1 MRVAERKFLGTYFD
15 RDGVMRLS
23 RILRTL
29 AWVVAGIYA
38 LDLLVGLGTFGLQYL
53 RGFIGGLGIT
63 DLAQNL
69 LFILERLVHGVV
81 YFAVLQTL
89 AEGILILMDVEDNTR
104 AAGSRR
110 PEPEVGAKSGPM
122 SLP

>member
-1 MRVAERKFLGTYFD
+1 MRVVKREFLGTYFD

-23 RILRTL
+23 RILRVL

-38 LDLLVGLGTFGLQYL
+38 LDLLAGLGTFGLQYL
-53 RGFIGGLGIT
+53 RGFLVGMGIT

-69 LFILERLVHGVV
+69 LFILERPVHGVV

-104 AAGSRR
+104 GAGTRR
-110 PEPEVGAKSGPM
+110 VSADAGAKSGPL
-122 SLP
+122 SLH